1 MEILRIKVYLTG
13 NIVTEGGAD
22 TAVMLPFTGECDSP
36 LFKGKILPGGVDTQR
51 IQPGGRGTLSA
62 RYTLEGMD
70 DQGRECRLFIDNAAV
85 LGAQGIGTTYPTIRT
100 DSESLRWLETA
111 DLRGAIEHFPDHIE
125 IVISSA
131 DRPGVKHI
139 ALRRAGLTLR
149 GVLEKHVDGPC
160 PLVMMMHG
168 FGGRMDAVPGGWF
181 QEWSDALTAAGFA
194 TLRFD
199 FNGHGDSEGSFQNM
213 TVYNEIEDAAAFLQ
227 YALSLPDVTEIS
239 LLGHSQG
246 GVVAGMTAGYFHD
259 KISKLVMLEPAASL
273 KTDAIDGHC
282 MCADYDAQRIPDTVE
297 VLPGCVAGGLY
308 FRMAQTLPIY
318 EVTGQFKGPALAVI
332 GGSDNVVFADNIRR
346 YGQCMPNCRLL
357 EKPTLDHGMS
367 GAEHAETVQEVVDF
381 LKNSPLSQPRG

>member
-13 NIVTEGGAD
+13 NIATKGGAD

-51 IQPGGRGTLSA
+51 IYPDGSGTLSA
-62 RYTLEGMD
+62 RYTLEGVD
-70 DQGRECRLFIDNAAV
+70 DQGKFCCLFIDNAAV
-85 LGAQGIGTTYPTIRT
+85 LDGDVELVTHPTIRT

-111 DLRGAIEHFPDHIE
+111 DLTGALEHFPDHIE
-125 IVISSA
+125 IVISTE

-160 PLVMMMHG
+160 PLVLMLHG
-168 FGGRMDAVPGGWF
+168 FGGRMDAFPGGWF
-181 QEWSDALTAAGFA
+181 QEWSDALTAAGLA

-199 FNGHGDSEGSFQNM
+199 FNGHGRSGGRFRDM
-213 TVYNEIEDAAAFLQ
+213 TVYSEIEDAAAFLQ
-227 YALSLPDVTEIS
+227 YALTLPDVTEIYV
-239 LLGHSQG
+239 LGHSQG
-246 GVVAGMTAGYFHD
+246 GVVAGMLAGYYHD
-259 KISKLVMLEPAASL
+259 VVKKLVMLEPAASL
-273 KTDAIDGHC
+273 KTDAIQGQC
-282 MCADYDAQRIPDTVE
+282 MGTVYDPQRIPDTVQ
-297 VLPGCVAGGLY
+297 VGLNGLNGLY

-357 EKPTLDHGMS
+357 EKTTLDHGMG
-367 GAEHAETVQEVVDF
+367 GAEHAETVQEVVEF
-381 LKNSPLSQPRG
+381 LRK

>member
-13 NIVTEGGAD
+13 SIATKGGAD

-51 IQPGGRGTLSA
+51 IYPDGSGTLSA
-62 RYTLEGMD
+62 RYTLEGVD
-70 DQGRECRLFIDNAAV
+70 DQGKSCRLFIDNAA
-85 LGAQGIGTTYPTIRT
+85 GMGKEGIGVTHPTIRT

-111 DLRGAIEHFPDHIE
+111 DLTGALEHFPDHIE
-125 IVISSA
+125 IVISTE

-160 PLVMMMHG
+160 PLVLMLHG
-168 FGGRMDAVPGGWF
+168 FGGRMDAFPGGWF
-181 QEWSDALTAAGFA
+181 QEWSDALTAAGLA

-199 FNGHGDSEGSFQNM
+199 FNGHGRSGGRFRDM
-213 TVYNEIEDAAAFLQ
+213 TVYSEIEDAAAFLQ
-227 YALSLPDVTEIS
+227 YALTLPDVTEIS

-246 GVVAGMTAGYFHD
+246 GVVAGMLAGYYHD
-259 KISKLVMLEPAASL
+259 VVKKLVMLEPAASL
-273 KTDAIDGHC
+273 KTDAINGHC
-282 MCADYDAQRIPDTVE
+282 MRADYDARCIPDTVE
-297 VLPGCVAGGLY
+297 VLPGCVVGGLY

-332 GGSDNVVFADNIRR
+332 GGSDNVVFADNIRH

-357 EKPTLDHGMS
+357 EKPTLDHGMG
-367 GAEHAETVQEVVDF
+367 GAEHAETVQEVVEF
-381 LKNSPLSQPRG
+381 LRK